1 MQKFVLQI
9 SHRTRTWTKKVIISA
24 DVINSCFCYM
34 NVLLEVYSMFNKF
47 KSERGSITVYVL
59 VAMLFLL
66 AIVTG
71 KYVLANRQL
80 KSQIGALKSI
90 QDVYEKPV
98 MEGQTS
104 SSNTTNSTT
113 TPTPSRDDD
122 TGSEP
127 EKINP
132 IKITDSSIQIPIY
145 NPEAFTYFRSGDTT
159 PYYVYQEGA
168 MYVGGYNKKYK
179 LMSDIVVNYNRSTLY
194 SDSFLNRIDFNNH
207 AIYTNDANFFY
218 GYKRWQSKW
227 WYDPSK

>member
-1 MQKFVLQI
+1 
-9 SHRTRTWTKKVIISA
+9 
-24 DVINSCFCYM
+24 
-34 NVLLEVYSMFNKF
+34 MFNKF

-90 QDVYEKPV
+90 QNVYERPV
-98 MEGQTS
+98 IEGETS
-104 SSNTTNSTT
+104 SSNTTNTTNSTT
-113 TPTPSRDDD
+113 DPAPSEDDD
-122 TGSEP
+122 SEP

-132 IKITDSSIQIPIY
+132 LTITDSSIQIPIY
-145 NPEAFTYFRSGDTT
+145 NPEAFTYFRSGNTT

-168 MYVGGYNKKYK
+168 LYVGGYNKKYK
-179 LMSDIVVNYNRSTLY
+179 LMSDIVVNYNQSTLY

-218 GYKRWQSKW
+218 GYKKWQSKW

>member
-1 MQKFVLQI
+1 
-9 SHRTRTWTKKVIISA
+9 
-24 DVINSCFCYM
+24 
-34 NVLLEVYSMFNKF
+34 MFDKLKN
-47 KSERGSITVYVL
+47 ERGSITVYVL
-59 VAMLFLL
+59 IAMLFLL

-71 KYVLANRQL
+71 RYLLANRQL

-90 QDVYEKPV
+90 QAVYEKPV
-98 MEGQTS
+98 VEEQNG

-113 TPTPSRDDD
+113 DPTPSGDDD
-122 TGSEP
+122 TDSEP
-127 EKINP
+127 DKITP
-132 IKITDSSIQIPIY
+132 ITITDSSIQIPIY

-179 LMSDIVVNYNRSTLY
+179 LMSDIVVDFNQSTLY

-218 GYKRWQSKW
+218 GYKKWQSKW

>member
-1 MQKFVLQI
+1 
-9 SHRTRTWTKKVIISA
+9 
-24 DVINSCFCYM
+24 
-34 NVLLEVYSMFNKF
+34 MFDKF

-90 QDVYEKPV
+90 QNVYENPV
-98 MEGQTS
+98 IEGETS
-104 SSNTTNSTT
+104 SSNTTNTTNSTT
-113 TPTPSRDDD
+113 GSTPSGDDD
-122 TGSEP
+122 TDSEP
-127 EKINP
+127 DKINP
-132 IKITDSSIQIPIY
+132 LTITDSSIQIPIY
-145 NPEAFTYFRSGDTT
+145 NPEAFTYFRSGNTT

-168 MYVGGYNKKYK
+168 LYVGGYNKKYK
-179 LMSDIVVNYNRSTLY
+179 LMSDIVVNFNQSTLY

-218 GYKRWQSKW
+218 GYKKWQSKW